1 MSVKKQ
7 LFTFESIMKNQLK
20 LTRFFSAGLL
30 LSCSTYLSAQEK
42 EKKPNILFIITDQQ
56 FAEAMSFRMGNQ
68 FLKTPNMDKLAA
80 EGVVFSQA
88 YCSNPISVPSRSSL
102 FTGRYT
108 HETGISRNPKVKES
122 VSETYN
128 SELKNMGQYFHEAGY
143 KTAYYGKSH
152 LMYDLG
158 NVKESGF
165 EKVIESDN
173 DSVVS
178 VNAVDYLKTN
188 PANPFLLVASFTN
201 PHNVCEYAR
210 NLRGRNQPLSCGEI
224 GYPTQSDSL
233 PPVPFNLNPQKD
245 EPDGMTVLRSAYQ
258 TEKGLFPVGKYS
270 STDWRKLRWGYYRMI
285 EKVDAEIGLI
295 LQTLENMNLDENTLI
310 VFTSDHGEC
319 AGAHGWN
326 QKTVF
331 YEESTRV
338 PFIIRYKGKFG
349 ASESSKLVNNGIDI
363 LPTMLDFAG
372 LNIPKELPGKSIKPL
387 ATGKSATKWREYIV
401 VQNHLAQA
409 TALVNGEIPTM
420 EGRMIRTERY
430 KYCVYSK
437 GSRRESLV
445 DLQNDPGE
453 MINLATDPKFRKV
466 LHQHRRLL
474 RQFAKKQ
481 HDKTALSLLDN
492 YVQPLP
498 F

>member
-1 MSVKKQ
+1 MNNKQ
-7 LFTFESIMKNQLK
+7 K
-20 LTRFFSAGLL
+20 LSSLLSAGLF
-30 LSCSTYLSAQEK
+30 LSGTLQLSAQSK
-42 EKKPNILFIITDQQ
+42 EMKPNILFIMTDQQ

-68 FLKTPNMDKLAA
+68 FLRTPNMDKLAA

-88 YCSNPISVPSRSSL
+88 YCSNPISVPSRSSM

-128 SELKNMGQYFHEAGY
+128 ADLQNMGQYFLQAGY
-143 KTAYYGKSH
+143 RTAYFGKSH
-152 LMYDLG
+152 LMYDLE

-165 EKVIESDN
+165 ENVIESDN

-178 VNAVDYLKTN
+178 VDAVNYLKTN

-233 PPVPFNLNPQKD
+233 PPVPFNLEPQRE
-245 EPDGMTVLRSAYQ
+245 EPDGLTLLRSAYQ
-258 TEKGLFPVGKYS
+258 TEGGQFPVGKYS
-270 STDWRKLRWGYYRMI
+270 ATEWQKLRWGYYRMI
-285 EKVDAEIGLI
+285 EKVDAQIGLI
-295 LQTLENMNLDENTLI
+295 LETLKKMNLDENTLI

-331 YEESTRV
+331 YGESTRV
-338 PFIIRYKGKFG
+338 PLIVRYKGKIS
-349 ASESSKLVNNGIDI
+349 ASVSNKLINTGIDI

-372 LNIPKELPGKSIKPL
+372 MNIPKELPGKSIKPL
-387 ATGKSATKWREYIV
+387 ANGKSACNWREYV
-401 VQNHLAQA
+401 VVENHLAQA
-409 TALVNGEIPTM
+409 DGLINGKIPTM
-420 EGRMIRTERY
+420 EGRMIRTERF
-430 KYCVYSK
+430 KYCIYSK

-453 MINLATDPKFRKV
+453 MINLATNPEFRKV
-466 LHQHRRLL
+466 LLHHRALL
-474 RQFAKKQ
+474 RRFGKKQ
-481 HDKTALSLLDN
+481 HDKLALKLLEND
-492 YVQPLP
+492 VQPLP